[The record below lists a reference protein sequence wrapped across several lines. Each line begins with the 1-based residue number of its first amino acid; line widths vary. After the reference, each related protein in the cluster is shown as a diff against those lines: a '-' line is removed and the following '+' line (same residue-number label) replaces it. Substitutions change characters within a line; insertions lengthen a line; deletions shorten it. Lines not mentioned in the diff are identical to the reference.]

1 MEQAFDVRR
10 GGGMTEEAERYPG
23 DASWSMDDMPYD
35 ALERATVAGNELLL
49 HLVASASFVE
59 ITSDV
64 YTRNLAEFFRGDAQV
79 VDWLERKWE
88 SEELQHGRALKRY
101 VEIAWP
107 DFDWDGAY
115 RNFLAEFRQFCS
127 VDQLAST
134 RALEMAARCV
144 VETGTAAFYRAL
156 AEMSPE
162 PVLGTIAAAI
172 SADEVR
178 HYKHFYRY
186 FMYYRE
192 HERPSRA
199 AVARTLWAR
208 IGEVDAED
216 AFYAFKHVYL
226 ARHPDAEFRADDY
239 LAFRA
244 QLKPLAARH
253 FPHRMASK
261 MLLKPL
267 DLSAPV
273 GRVMVPAVASASR
286 LLFRR

>member
-1 MEQAFDVRR
+1 
-10 GGGMTEEAERYPG
+10 MTQEENRYPG
-23 DASWSMDDMPYD
+23 GASWSVADIPYH
-35 ALERATVAGNELLL
+35 AIERAAVEGNELLL
-49 HLVASASFVE
+49 HIIASASFVE

-64 YTRNLAEFFRGDAQV
+64 YTRNLIDFFRGDEEV
-79 VDWLERKWE
+79 TDWLGRAWE
-88 SEELQHGRALKRY
+88 SEELQHGGALKRY
-101 VEIAWP
+101 VEAAWP
-107 DFDWDGAY
+107 DFDWDDAY
-115 RNFLAEFRQFCS
+115 RKFIAEFMQFCS
-127 VDQLAST
+127 VDQLAET

-162 PVLGTIAAAI
+162 PVLRRLAAAI

-178 HYKHFYRY
+178 HYKHFYR
-186 FMYYRE
+186 FFQRYRE
-192 HERPSRA
+192 REQPSRV

-226 ARHPDAEFRADDY
+226 GRNPQAEFREDDY
-239 LAFRA
+239 AAFRA
-244 QLKPLAARH
+244 RLRPLVVRH

-267 DLSAPV
+267 GLSAPV
-273 GRVMVPAVASASR
+273 GRLVVPAVASASR
-286 LLFRR
+286 LLFLN

>member
-1 MEQAFDVRR
+1 
-10 GGGMTEEAERYPG
+10 MTQEEARYPG
-23 DASWSMDDMPYD
+23 GAPWSIDAIPYH
-35 ALERATVAGNELLL
+35 AIEHAAVAGNELLL
-49 HLVASASFVE
+49 HIVASASFVE

-64 YTRNLAEFFRGDAQV
+64 YTRNLADFFRGDGEV
-79 VDWLERKWE
+79 VDWLEHAWE

-101 VEIAWP
+101 VETAWP

-115 RNFLAEFRQFCS
+115 ARFLAEFKRFCS
-127 VDQLAST
+127 VDQLAGT

-156 AEMSPE
+156 AEVSPE
-162 PVLGTIAAAI
+162 PVLRRLAAAI

-178 HYKHFYRY
+178 HYKHFYR
-186 FMYYRE
+186 FFLRYRE
-192 HERPSRA
+192 HERPSRV

-226 ARHPDAEFRADDY
+226 ARNPDAEFRADDY
-239 LAFRA
+239 AAFRA
-244 QLKPLAARH
+244 QLRPLAARH

-267 DLSAPV
+267 GLGAPL
-273 GRVMVPAVASASR
+273 GRLAVPAVASASR
-286 LLFRR
+286 LFFLT

>member
-1 MEQAFDVRR
+1 
-10 GGGMTEEAERYPG
+10 
-23 DASWSMDDMPYD
+23 MPYQ
-35 ALERATVAGNELLL
+35 ALERERVKDNALLL
-49 HLVASASFVE
+49 YIVASASFVE

-64 YTRNLAEFFRGDAQV
+64 YTRNLADFFHGDTDV
-79 VDWLERKWE
+79 VAWLKLAWE

-107 DFDWDGAY
+107 DFDWNGAY
-115 RNFLAEFRQFCS
+115 RNFLAEFIRFCS
-127 VDQLAST
+127 VDQLAQT

-144 VETGTAAFYRAL
+144 VETGTASFYRAL

-162 PVLGTIAAAI
+162 PVLGKIAAAI

-178 HYKHFYRY
+178 HYKHFYR
-186 FMYYRE
+186 FFLRYRE
-192 HERPSRA
+192 YEQPSRVE
-199 AVARTLWAR
+199 VARTLWAR

-226 ARHPDAEFRADDY
+226 ERNPHAEFHQHDY
-239 LAFRA
+239 AAFRA
-244 QLKPLAARH
+244 QLRPLAARH

-267 DLSAPV
+267 GLSAPV
-273 GRVMVPAVASASR
+273 GRLMVPAVASASR
-286 LLFRR
+286 LLFLT

>member
-1 MEQAFDVRR
+1 
-10 GGGMTEEAERYPG
+10 MTEDEVRYPG
-23 DASWSMDDMPYD
+23 ESSWSIDAMPYQ
-35 ALERATVAGNELLL
+35 ALERERVKDNALLL
-49 HLVASASFVE
+49 YIVASASFVE
-59 ITSDV
+59 TTSDV
-64 YTRNLAEFFRGDAQV
+64 YTRNLADFFHGDADV
-79 VDWLERKWE
+79 VAWLKLAWE

-107 DFDWDGAY
+107 DFDWNGAY
-115 RNFLAEFRQFCS
+115 RNFLAEFTRFCS
-127 VDQLAST
+127 VDQLAQT

-144 VETGTAAFYRAL
+144 VETGTASFYRAL

-162 PVLGTIAAAI
+162 PVLGKIAAAI

-178 HYKHFYRY
+178 HYKHFYR
-186 FMYYRE
+186 FFLRYRE
-192 HERPSRA
+192 DEQPSRA

-226 ARHPDAEFRADDY
+226 ECNPHTEFHQHDY
-239 LAFRA
+239 AAFRA
-244 QLKPLAARH
+244 QLRPLAARH

-267 DLSAPV
+267 GLSAPV
-273 GRVMVPAVASASR
+273 GRLMVPAVASASR
-286 LLFRR
+286 LFFT

>member
-1 MEQAFDVRR
+1 MVAQHP
-10 GGGMTEEAERYPG
+10 RYPG
-23 DASWSMDDMPYD
+23 GASWSIDEIPYHT
-35 ALERATVAGNELLL
+35 LERERVSDNALLL
-49 HLVASASFVE
+49 YLVATAAFVE
-59 ITSDV
+59 ITSDI
-64 YTRNLAEFFRGDAQV
+64 YTRNLADFFRGDADV
-79 VDWLERKWE
+79 VDWLEHAWE
-88 SEELQHGRALKRY
+88 REELQHGGALKRY

-107 DFDWDGAY
+107 DFGWDDAY
-115 RNFLAEFRQFCS
+115 QGFLAEFLGFCS
-127 VDQLAST
+127 VDQLAPT

-162 PVLGTIAAAI
+162 PVLRAIAAAI

-178 HYKHFYRY
+178 HYKHFYR
-186 FMYYRE
+186 FFLRYRGR
-192 HERPSRA
+192 ERPSQA

-226 ARHPDAEFRADDY
+226 AWNPHAEFRADDY
-239 LAFRA
+239 AAFRTK
-244 QLKPLAARH
+244 LRPLAVRH

-267 DLSAPV
+267 GLSARV
-273 GRVMVPAVASASR
+273 GRLAVPAVTSASR
-286 LLFRR
+286 LLFLR

>member
-1 MEQAFDVRR
+1 
-10 GGGMTEEAERYPG
+10 MTQEDNRYPG
-23 DASWSMDDMPYD
+23 DAPWSVDGIPYH
-35 ALERATVAGNELLL
+35 AIERAAVQGNELLL
-49 HLVASASFVE
+49 HIIASASFVE

-64 YTRNLAEFFRGDAQV
+64 YTRNLIDFFRGDEEV
-79 VDWLERKWE
+79 TDWLGRAWE

-101 VEIAWP
+101 VEASWP
-107 DFDWDGAY
+107 DFDWDGTY
-115 RNFLAEFRQFCS
+115 RKFIDEFMQFCS
-127 VDQLAST
+127 VDQLAGT

-162 PVLGTIAAAI
+162 PVLTRLAAAI

-178 HYKHFYRY
+178 HYKHFYR
-186 FMYYRE
+186 FFQRYRE
-192 HERPSRA
+192 REQPSRV

-226 ARHPDAEFRADDY
+226 ARNPEAEFHADDY
-239 LAFRA
+239 AAFRA
-244 QLKPLAARH
+244 QLRPLVVRH

-267 DLSAPV
+267 GLSAPV
-273 GRVMVPAVASASR
+273 GRLVVPAVASASR
-286 LLFRR
+286 LLFLN

>member
-1 MEQAFDVRR
+1 
-10 GGGMTEEAERYPG
+10 MTEDEAGYPG
-23 DASWSMDDMPYD
+23 DAAWTIDAMPYH
-35 ALERATVAGNELLL
+35 ALERAAVEDNALLL
-49 HLVASASFVE
+49 YIVASASFVE

-64 YTRNLAEFFRGDAQV
+64 YTRNLADFFRDDGDV
-79 VDWLERKWE
+79 VDWLERAWE
-88 SEELQHGRALKRY
+88 SEELQHGKALKRY
-101 VEIAWP
+101 VETAWP

-115 RNFLAEFRQFCS
+115 RSFLAEFLRFCS
-127 VDQLAST
+127 VDQLAQT

-162 PVLGTIAAAI
+162 PVLREIATHI

-178 HYKHFYRY
+178 HYKHFYR
-186 FMYYRE
+186 FFLRYRE
-192 HERPSRA
+192 REQPSRV

-226 ARHPDAEFRADDY
+226 RHNPDAEFHEADY
-239 LAFRA
+239 AAFRA
-244 QLKPLAARH
+244 QLRPLAVRH

-267 DLSAPV
+267 GLSAPV
-273 GRVMVPAVASASR
+273 GRLVVPAVASASR
-286 LLFRR
+286 LLFLS

>member
-1 MEQAFDVRR
+1 VMEDGA
-10 GGGMTEEAERYPG
+10 GYPG
-23 DASWSMDDMPYD
+23 DASWSIDGMPYH
-35 ALERATVAGNELLL
+35 ALERERVKDNALLL
-49 HLVASASFVE
+49 YIVASASFVE

-64 YTRNLAEFFRGDAQV
+64 YTRNLSDFFRVDADV
-79 VDWLERKWE
+79 VEWLERSWE
-88 SEELQHGRALKRY
+88 SEELQHGRALRHY
-101 VEIAWP
+101 VETAWP

-115 RNFLAEFRQFCS
+115 RNFLAEFMRFCS
-127 VDQLAST
+127 VGQLAET

-162 PVLGTIAAAI
+162 PVLSKIAAAI
-172 SADEVR
+172 SIDEVR
-178 HYKHFYRY
+178 HYKHFYR
-186 FMYYRE
+186 FFLRYRE
-192 HERPSRA
+192 REQPSRL

-226 ARHPDAEFRADDY
+226 ARNPDAEFHADDY
-239 LAFRA
+239 ATFRA
-244 QLKPLAARH
+244 QLRPLAVRH

-267 DLSAPV
+267 GLGALA
-273 GRVMVPAVASASR
+273 GRLMVPTVASASR
-286 LLFRR
+286 LLFLT

>member
-1 MEQAFDVRR
+1 
-10 GGGMTEEAERYPG
+10 MTEDEVRHPG
-23 DASWSMDDMPYD
+23 ATSWSIDAMPYQ
-35 ALERATVAGNELLL
+35 ALERERVTDNTLLL
-49 HLVASASFVE
+49 YIVASASFVE

-64 YTRNLAEFFRGDAQV
+64 YTRNLADFFHGDADV
-79 VDWLERKWE
+79 VDWLELAWE

-101 VEIAWP
+101 VETAWP

-115 RNFLAEFRQFCS
+115 RSFLGEFMRFCS
-127 VDQLAST
+127 VDQLAET

-144 VETGTAAFYRAL
+144 VETGTATFYRAL

-162 PVLGTIAAAI
+162 PVLRSIAAAI

-178 HYKHFYRY
+178 HYKHFYHFFLR
-186 FMYYRE
+186 YRE
-192 HERPSRA
+192 REQPSRA

-208 IGEVDAED
+208 ISEVDAED

-226 ARHPDAEFRADDY
+226 SHNPDAEFRKDDY
-239 LAFRA
+239 AAFRG
-244 QLKPLAARH
+244 QLRPLAVRH

-267 DLSAPV
+267 GLSAPV
-273 GRVMVPAVASASR
+273 NRLVVPAMTSASR
-286 LLFRR
+286 LLLLI